1 MAMYNSF
8 YGGRRGASFVIVK
21 NYLDIPQMTNDFA
34 KGNDCK
40 DVAFEEYVLINN
52 PNKNHPDNGKIFRR
66 GYDFNSNKTISG
78 YVLVNR
84 NNNSIVISSDSAE
97 YETALGSQEYEF
109 KPINNIQAHGAEY
122 IGSIVGPAGKAP
134 LLTMTSYEIAQTKQA
149 RDNFDN
155 RKSNG
160 VYSPNGTNPGLIP
173 GKYVEN
179 GETKYH
185 DGIEWY
191 CTSVRNDNHGDD
203 TQAYI
208 GFKFPYLV
216 TQMQTSQVSP
226 YDENGNIA
234 NKSNIA
240 RSNDD
245 PGTHPYYNKWH
256 LSIPKG
262 VSGDALRNLRV
273 TTFNRYAENA
283 DNSNEKRSPLYYC
296 IRSQGQTIE
305 KELIYPGINE
315 DESRFDRQFFKT
327 KYGTD
332 IVSEGITLTE
342 LLNRLAG
349 KAIYVYEKYNFDNKQ
364 NGEVKYYYLGD
375 CNEIKSIELSEE
387 GKLSYVLTHDGE
399 KELTPNLKWIKDIE
413 LTLPFNEIEIEE
425 DTDEFGNPLSGNKI
439 IEWKDEEPENNF
451 KITYNTKDEFSQ
463 PEEVEFNIP
472 YVKRILYHNGTLGY
486 QLAGKHNGDEDS
498 ETLEWIPLT
507 DIRYINGVEYQNNDI
522 SSLRFLY
529 NTYNP
534 LDDSSKDANSI
545 VVNIPVV
552 SHISI
557 DKDNQGVPALV
568 VHYTNNQETNQLAK
582 PFLYLESFNYDSNT
596 GTLSFKRNDDTTTQ
610 NHVLNF
616 VNGLEYDKNT
626 AQLQY
631 KVNGSNDTIAI
642 GNVPL
647 IKNMEVDDNTK
658 AVMVQF
664 GSKFPIPAGA
674 TNIVEKSDNW
684 YQIGTLI
691 SEKVVVGGIV
701 TNYTRQELSS
711 AIAREEGLDSDIK
724 TTLQN
729 EINSYNGIGDFSTE
743 NNPIIRALNILHP
756 TGITDESAE
765 LKVVT
770 FGEDNDDKQY
780 YGFDWLPAREIEED
794 TYGGTWYYLGQVTA
808 ISNVAFDS
816 EGTDIVTDGILFI
829 RDNDIC
835 TIQVNDSTSQ
845 CTFSNPITKIQK
857 NHKYVN
863 VISKPSFLN
872 ITVDVSIEGN
882 SLNNVYDSTTNRI
895 QIPAE
900 RVTGNIQVNVS

>member
-1 MAMYNSF
+1 MAMSNSF

-21 NYLDIPQMTNDFA
+21 NYLDIPSMTKDFA
-34 KGNDCK
+34 QGNSFK
-40 DVAFEEYVLINN
+40 DVAFDEYVLINN

-78 YVLVNR
+78 YVLVDEQNHT
-84 NNNSIVISSDSAE
+84 IVISSDSE
-97 YETALGSQEYEF
+97 SYEAALGDGNHTFQ
-109 KPINNIQAHGAEY
+109 PINDIQAHGAEY

-134 LLTMTSYEIAQTKQA
+134 LLTLSSYEYVQNKHAA
-149 RDNFDN
+149 EGFEER
-155 RKSNG
+155 SG
-160 VYSPNGTNPGLIP
+160 SGSYSPNGENPGLIP
-173 GKYVEN
+173 GKDSN
-179 GETKYH
+179 GNFH
-185 DGIEWY
+185 DSIEWRY
-191 CTSVRNDNHGDD
+191 VSVRNDNYGDD

-216 TQMQTSQVSP
+216 TQMSTQQVSP

-234 NKSNIA
+234 DKSNIA
-240 RSNDD
+240 RANDD

-273 TTFNRYAENA
+273 TYFNKYAENA

-315 DESRFDRQFFKT
+315 NESRFDRQFFKT
-327 KYGTD
+327 KYGTG
-332 IVSEGITLTE
+332 IVSEGITLNE
-342 LLNRLAG
+342 LLDRLAG

-375 CNEIKSIELSEE
+375 CNEIESIELSEE

-413 LTLPFNEIEIEE
+413 LTLPFNEIEIEGE
-425 DTDEFGNPLSGNKI
+425 SDEFGDPLSGNKI

-451 KITYNTKDEFSQ
+451 KIIYNTKDEFSQ

-534 LDDSSKDANSI
+534 LDNSSKDANSI

-582 PFLYLESFNYDSNT
+582 PFLYLESFNYDSTT

-616 VNGLEYDKNT
+616 VNGLEYDRNT

-631 KVNGSNDTIAI
+631 KINGSNDTIAI

-647 IKNMEVDDNTK
+647 IKNMEVDDDTK

-674 TNIVEKSDNW
+674 TNIVEKNDNW

-701 TNYTRQELSS
+701 TNYTRQKLSS
-711 AIAREEGLDSDIK
+711 AIAKEEGLDSDIK

-729 EINSYNGIGDFSTE
+729 EINSYSGIGDFSTE
-743 NNPIIRALNILHP
+743 NNPIIQALNILHP
-756 TGITDESAE
+756 NGITDNSAE

-845 CTFSNPITKIQK
+845 CAFSNPITKIQK

-863 VISKPSFLN
+863 VISKPSSLN

-882 SLNNVYDSTTNRI
+882 SLNNVYDSTINRI

>member
-78 YVLVNR
+78 YVLVDEQNHT
-84 NNNSIVISSDSAE
+84 IVISSDSE
-97 YETALGSQEYEF
+97 SYEAALGDGKHTFQ
-109 KPINNIQAHGAEY
+109 PVNNIQAHGAEY

-134 LLTMTSYEIAQTKQA
+134 LLTLGSYEYVQ
-149 RDNFDN
+149 N
-155 RKSNG
+155 RHAAEGFKERSG
-160 VYSPNGTNPGLIP
+160 SGLYSPNGENPGLIP
-173 GKYVEN
+173 GKDRN
-179 GETKYH
+179 GNYH
-185 DGIEWY
+185 DSIEWCY
-191 CTSVRNDNHGDD
+191 VSVRNDNHGDD

-216 TQMQTSQVSP
+216 TQMQTSQVEP

-234 NKSNIA
+234 DRSSIA
-240 RSNDD
+240 RANDD

-262 VSGDALRNLRV
+262 VSGDALRNLRI
-273 TTFNRYAENA
+273 TTFNNYSENA
-283 DNSNEKRSPLYYC
+283 NNSDEKGPLYYC
-296 IRSQGQTIE
+296 VKDSGETI
-305 KELIYPGINE
+305 KQKLIYFDEQNE
-315 DESRFDRQFFKT
+315 GHFDRQFFRK
-327 KYGTD
+327 KYGTN

-342 LLNRLAG
+342 LLNRLAD

-364 NGEVKYYYLGD
+364 NGEVEYYYLGD
-375 CNEIKSIELSEE
+375 YNEIKSIELSEE

-399 KELTPNLKWIKDIE
+399 KELTPNLRWIKDIE
-413 LTLPFNEIEIEE
+413 LTLPFNEIEIEGE
-425 DTDEFGNPLSGNKI
+425 SDEFGDPLSGNKI

-534 LDDSSKDANSI
+534 LDNSSKDANSI

-631 KVNGSNDTIAI
+631 KINGSNDTIAI

-647 IKNMEVDDNTK
+647 IKNMEVDDDTK

-664 GSKFPIPAGA
+664 GSKFPIPEGA
-674 TNIVEKSDNW
+674 TNIVEKNDNW

-691 SEKVVVGGIV
+691 SQKVVVGGIV

-711 AIAREEGLDSDIK
+711 AIAGEEGLDSNIK

-729 EINSYNGIGDFSTE
+729 EINNYSGIGEFSTE

-770 FGEDNDDKQY
+770 FGEDNADKQY

-808 ISNVAFDS
+808 VSNVDFN
-816 EGTDIVTDGILFI
+816 EENTELVTGGILFI

-900 RVTGNIQVNVS
+900 RVTGNIQVNVVS